1 MVGMMAHKKLVD
13 LLVNI
18 SVETGFERISSCGIR
33 KREARQC

>member
-1 MVGMMAHKKLVD
+1 MMAHKKLVD

-33 KREARQC
+33 KGEARQC